1 MARQPSNTVK
11 SLTPSTVDHNT
22 EQTGYLDDTIVA
34 LATPPGRGGIAVI
47 RLSGD
52 NSVGLAGQICTA
64 PLAEK
69 PRYSF
74 YTQLISPVDGEYLDQ
89 ALVTYFQKPS
99 SFTGEDL
106 VEISTHGGAVSPNRV
121 IRLLLHLGAR
131 HALAGEFSQRAFLN
145 GKLDL
150 AEAES
155 LNQVIGS
162 LSRRSQS
169 AALENLEGRLSKEI
183 ASIRQNMLTLMVVL
197 EHELDFNEDEIE
209 HSTKAEIAQQLDQ
222 VRERLQRLMDTIPY
236 GRVIREG
243 VRVVITGHTNV
254 GKSSL
259 FNALIGQER
268 ALVTQIPGTTRD
280 SLEAWLEMDGFPV
293 CLIDTAGLRDST
305 DPLEKLSMERSS
317 QQLQTADIVL
327 LLDPE
332 DPSSFADDI
341 SLTPDKT
348 IIYVKSKVDVPE
360 PVGANGAIAASV
372 KRSDGLDHV
381 TAALRDALERLA
393 PDENGGIVTSLRQA
407 GGLEKAL
414 DQLERVE
421 ILLSQGQGMD
431 IISGELRHA
440 TDLLAEIIGETT
452 DEDVLREIFREFCV
466 GK

>member
-1 MARQPSNTVK
+1 MARQPISTAK
-11 SLTPSTVDHNT
+11 RPSPSTDKNV
-22 EQTGYLDDTIVA
+22 EPLGYPDDTIVA

-47 RLSGD
+47 RLSGE
-52 NSVGLAGQICTA
+52 NSVGLAAAICTA
-64 PLAEK
+64 PLAAK

-74 YTQLISPVDGEYLDQ
+74 FTQLVSPVDGKYLDQ
-89 ALVTYFQKPS
+89 AVVTYFQKPS

-131 HALAGEFSQRAFLN
+131 PALAGEFSQRAFLN

-169 AALENLEGRLSKEI
+169 AALDNLEGRLSGEI
-183 ASIRQNMLTLMVVL
+183 ASIRQKMLTLLAVL

-209 HSTKAEIAQQLDQ
+209 HSTQAQIARQLDQ
-222 VRERLQRLMDTIPY
+222 VRERLQRLKDTIPY

-243 VRVVITGHTNV
+243 VRVVITGCTNA

-259 FNALIGQER
+259 FNALAGQER
-268 ALVTQIPGTTRD
+268 ALVTDIPGTTRD
-280 SLEAWLEMDGFPV
+280 SLEAWVEMDGFPV
-293 CLIDTAGLRDST
+293 CLIDTAGLRDSA
-305 DPLEKLSMERSS
+305 DPLEKLSMERSR

-332 DPSSFADDI
+332 DPSSFAGDTA
-341 SLTPDKT
+341 LTSDKT
-348 IIYVKSKVDVPE
+348 ILYVKSKVDVPE
-360 PVGANGAIAASV
+360 QVGANGAITASV
-372 KRSDGLDHV
+372 KRSDGLDQV
-381 TAALRDALERLA
+381 TAALRAALKRLG
-393 PDENGGIVTSLRQA
+393 PDENGSIVTSLRQA
-407 GGLEKAL
+407 DGLEKAL
-414 DQLERVE
+414 DQLGRIE
-421 ILLSQGQGMD
+421 ILLNQGQGMD

-440 TDLLAEIIGETT
+440 ADLLAEIIGETT
-452 DEDVLREIFREFCV
+452 DEDVLRQIFREFCV

>member
-1 MARQPSNTVK
+1 MARQPSNTAK
-11 SLTPSTVDHNT
+11 ITFPSKIGDNI
-22 EQTGYLDDTIVA
+22 EQTGYPDDTIVA

-47 RLSGD
+47 RLSGN
-52 NSVGLAGQICTA
+52 NSVGLAAALCTA

-74 YTQLISPVDGEYLDQ
+74 FTQLVSPVDGEYLDQ
-89 ALVTYFQKPS
+89 AVVTYFQKPS

-169 AALENLEGRLSKEI
+169 AALENLGGRLSKEI
-183 ASIRQNMLTLMVVL
+183 ASIRQNILHLLAVL
-197 EHELDFNEDEIE
+197 EHELDFNDDEIE
-209 HSTKAEIAQQLDQ
+209 HSTEAEIVKQLDQ
-222 VRERLQRLMDTIPY
+222 VRERLQRLKDTIPY
-236 GRVIREG
+236 GRMIREG
-243 VRVVITGHTNV
+243 VRVVITGDTNA

-259 FNALIGQER
+259 FNALSGQER

-280 SLEAWLEMDGFPV
+280 SLEVWVEMDGFPV
-293 CLIDTAGLRDST
+293 CLIDTAGLRDSA
-305 DPLEKLSMERSS
+305 DALEKLSMERSRR
-317 QQLQTADIVL
+317 QLQTADIVL

-332 DPSSFADDI
+332 DPSSFAADI
-341 SLTPDKT
+341 NLTPDKT

-360 PVGANGAIAASV
+360 PIGTNGAITTSV
-372 KRSDGLDHV
+372 MRPDGLDQV
-381 TAALRDALERLA
+381 TVALRAALERLA
-393 PDENGGIVTSLRQA
+393 PDENGSIVTSLRQA
-407 GGLEKAL
+407 DGLEKAL
-414 DQLERVE
+414 DQLSRVE

-440 TDLLAEIIGETT
+440 TNLLAEIIGETT
-452 DEDVLREIFREFCV
+452 DEDVLRRIFREFCV